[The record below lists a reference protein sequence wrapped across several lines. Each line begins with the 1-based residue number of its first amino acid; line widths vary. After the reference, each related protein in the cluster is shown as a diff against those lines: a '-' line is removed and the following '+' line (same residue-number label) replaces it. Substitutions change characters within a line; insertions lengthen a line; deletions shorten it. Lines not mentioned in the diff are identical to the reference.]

1 MMFDASGSM
10 NDSMQNSKVSKWK
23 SAMDAYEKFVVHLE
37 GNKDLKENSVLTAI
51 TFNDKSIV
59 VFNRTTP
66 DKTLKSKIIFTG
78 GNTDFSSPLLWAN
91 AYCKVD

>member
-1 MMFDASGSM
+1 
-10 NDSMQNSKVSKWK
+10 VSKWK

-37 GNKDLKENSVLTAI
+37 GNKDLKENSYLTAI